1 MITSGLSL
9 GKRLTL
15 SFTVVIA
22 FMALLAALSVY
33 RIAGLNSEIELI
45 VKDRYPK
52 TNIAN
57 SIKAQINEISR
68 SMLGVLIMTDPGQIK
83 AEIDKIEKVNAANN
97 EAIATLDKILTDEEG
112 RALLKTIVEIRDKFR
127 PLQAAFDPGE

>member
-1 MITSGLSL
+1 M
-9 GKRLTL
+9 

-33 RIAGLNSEIELI
+33 RIAGLDGEIELI

-68 SMLGVLIMTDPGQIK
+68 SISCVWSC
-83 AEIDKIEKVNAANN
+83 N
-97 EAIATLDKILTDEEG
+97 
-112 RALLKTIVEIRDKFR
+112 R
-127 PLQAAFDPGE
+127 PRSDQG